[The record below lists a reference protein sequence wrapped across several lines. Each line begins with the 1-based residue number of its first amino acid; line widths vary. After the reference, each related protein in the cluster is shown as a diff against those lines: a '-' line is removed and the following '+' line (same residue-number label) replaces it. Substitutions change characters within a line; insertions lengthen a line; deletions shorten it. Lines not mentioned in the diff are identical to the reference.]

1 MADHE
6 WTSECGEGEKTSD
19 RVLDSSLVVNVIG
32 FLGNDSLV
40 VTSFCVGPLLRF
52 WTYMK
57 RFYLKLL
64 ISFVV
69 CEWLSSYLAHNFSNI
84 YFPIVYL
91 FLSFISLNS
100 SKIYLYYSLNS
111 TVVRSHR

>member
-6 WTSECGEGEKTSD
+6 WTSECGEGEETSD

-84 YFPIVYL
+84 CFPIVYL

-100 SKIYLYYSLNS
+100 SKNLSVL
-111 TVVRSHR
+111 

>member
-6 WTSECGEGEKTSD
+6 WTSECREGEKTSD
-19 RVLDSSLVVNVIG
+19 RVLDSSVVVNVIG

-57 RFYLKLL
+57 RFPLKLL
-64 ISFVV
+64 ISFDV
-69 CEWLSSYLAHNFSNI
+69 CEWLSSLLAHNHLQYMLSNS
-84 YFPIVYL
+84 L
-91 FLSFISLNS
+91 FVSFIH
-100 SKIYLYYSLNS
+100 IFEFF
-111 TVVRSHR
+111 